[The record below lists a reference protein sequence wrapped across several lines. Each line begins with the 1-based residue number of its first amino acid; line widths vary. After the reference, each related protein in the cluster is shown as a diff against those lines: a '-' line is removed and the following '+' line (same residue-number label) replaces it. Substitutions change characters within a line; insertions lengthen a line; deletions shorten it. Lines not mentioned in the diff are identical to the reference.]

1 MQTLKKSAS
10 APASSIISVTPEE
23 KTAAAPTF
31 GLLPEPRRRW
41 RYLGTGLSYV
51 AQVLILFALAKLPFS
66 LFAPILQPVE
76 VSDNV
81 HLVMPEVVQPQIASQ
96 TVVAPKPKVRP
107 IEPKSHA
114 IELPKQTIKAA
125 KVSPPDP
132 PVPVVKTDNPRKL
145 ELTPGPKV
153 PRVVVSTNFGGSSAP
168 ITENK
173 PAHQLQTG
181 GFGDPNGVPANPNA
195 TGKGPVLAKLGSFD
209 LPQGPGSGNGTGG
222 SRGTR
227 GTVPSAGFGDG
238 TAIQGQGG
246 TGGGNNRQGK
256 VQSTTFAAVE
266 PAPAEPPKRTAASTV
281 GKDTAV
287 SLLSK
292 PTPVYT
298 PEARQKKIEGDVEL
312 DVEFTATGKVHV
324 LRVLQGL
331 GYGLNEAAVTAAE
344 RIQFSP
350 ALHDG
355 QPVDSYGRL
364 RIIFRLS

>member
-1 MQTLKKSAS
+1 MQTLKKNAS
-10 APASSIISVTPEE
+10 AHTWEITSVIPLE
-23 KTAAAPTF
+23 KTTAEPTF
-31 GLLPEPRRRW
+31 GLLPEPRRPW

-66 LFAPILQPVE
+66 LFAPTLKPVD
-76 VSDNV
+76 VRDNV
-81 HLVMPEVVQPQIASQ
+81 HLVMPEFMQPQSSPQAP
-96 TVVAPKPKVRP
+96 VAPKPKVRP
-107 IEPKSHA
+107 IEPKSHL
-114 IELPKQTIKAA
+114 IELPKQKIEAA

-132 PVPVVKTDNPRKL
+132 PVPVVKTDNTRKL
-145 ELTPGPKV
+145 ELPPGPKV

-173 PAHQLQTG
+173 PTHQVQTG
-181 GFGDPNGVPANPNA
+181 GFGDPNGVPANTNA

-222 SRGTR
+222 NKGVR

-238 TAIQGQGG
+238 IAVQGQGG
-246 TGGGNNRQGK
+246 AGGNNRQGK

-266 PAPAEPPKRTAASTV
+266 TAPADPPKRTAPSTV

-312 DVEFTATGKVHV
+312 DVEFTAAGKVHV
-324 LRVLQGL
+324 LRVLRGL
-331 GYGLNEAAVTAAE
+331 GYGLDEAAVTAAE

-350 ALHDG
+350 AFRDG

-364 RIIFRLS
+364 RVIFRLS

>member
-1 MQTLKKSAS
+1 MQTLKKNAS
-10 APASSIISVTPEE
+10 APTSSIIPEE

-31 GLLPEPRRRW
+31 ELLPEPRRPW

-51 AQVLILFALAKLPFS
+51 AQILILFALAKLPFS

-81 HLVMPEVVQPQIASQ
+81 HLVMPEVLQPQIASQ
-96 TVVAPKPKVRP
+96 PAVAPKPKVRP
-107 IEPKSHA
+107 IEPRSNA

-145 ELTPGPKV
+145 ELPPGPKV

-173 PAHQLQTG
+173 PAHQVQTG

-195 TGKGPVLAKLGSFD
+195 SGKGPVLARLGSFD

-222 SRGTR
+222 NRGAR

-238 TAIQGQGG
+238 VAIQGQGG
-246 TGGGNNRQGK
+246 AGGNNRQGK

-266 PAPAEPPKRTAASTV
+266 TAPAEPANRTAPSTV

-292 PTPVYT
+292 PTPLYT

-355 QPVDSYGRL
+355 RPVDSYGRL